1 MTIQEMKDKMLEI
14 PIGQIVQTEWDVRRY
29 PEDEE
34 KLDALAKSIQA
45 DGLLNPLT
53 VLKNDVGN
61 YTLVAGRR
69 RLKACI
75 KLGMKSVPAFIKAD
89 KDKQENWQT
98 DAVTVIENLHRRELN
113 NAERAYGIMRIYQIA
128 GFTRLQAIQGTK
140 YLHNE
145 RVKAAK
151 EIKDKEI
158 AKWEGKQLDTQLT
171 SHDSINT
178 STFKSEFTFKPDDKF
193 RKVCA
198 TVGYSAVRQYQL
210 LQLATDI
217 TEKNLEKTEKKGLSM
232 QKQTLLTN
240 STLREHP
247 QVVKQLIDEIA
258 DKPMDQARARVN
270 QVVHDIRT
278 GTIEKEGNDYKVYD
292 HLREK
297 VDNKTVPE
305 PHRYYLPI
313 LGAYLK
319 IMYPL
324 TGRPLTRGEFEYSP
338 EMIKHA
344 REHQI
349 NLIKSVDHRELL
361 ALNNNLISLN
371 ETVTQILDIIDQEF
385 ESREKKEE
393 MLKK

>member
-1 MTIQEMKDKMLEI
+1 MKDKMLEI
-14 PIGQIVQTEWDVRRY
+14 PISQIVQTEWDVRRY

-34 KLDALAKSIQA
+34 KLDALAKSIES

-113 NAERAYGIMRIYQIA
+113 NAERAYGILRIYQIA
-128 GFTRLQAIQGTK
+128 GYTKEQAIQGTK
-140 YLHNE
+140 KIHNE
-145 RVKAAK
+145 LVKAAK
-151 EIKDKEI
+151 EKKDKEI

-171 SHDSINT
+171 SRESIYT
-178 STFKSEFTFKPDDKF
+178 GVREDFTFKPDYKF
-193 RKVCA
+193 RKVCS

-210 LQLATDI
+210 LQLAIDMK
-217 TEKNLEKTEKKGLSM
+217 EKNLERTEKKGLTM

-240 STLREHP
+240 PTLRQHPKVVEH
-247 QVVKQLIDEIA
+247 LIDEIA
-258 DKPMDQARARVN
+258 DKPLDQARAKVN

-278 GTIEKEGNDYKVYD
+278 GAIEKDGKDYKVYD

-297 VDNKTVPE
+297 VDDKTVPE
-305 PHRYYLPI
+305 PHRFYLPI

-324 TGRPLTRGEFEYSP
+324 TGRQQTRGQFEYTP

-349 NLIKSVDHRELL
+349 NLIKSVDKRELL
-361 ALNNNLISLN
+361 ALNNSLISLN

-385 ESREKKEE
+385 ESRENKEE